1 MRNPSFRR
9 KTAFALALIMALSM
23 AAVYTAAAETA
34 TVTGGWLILR
44 ATPSFDA
51 KNLATYPTGTVVTI
65 TGKSG
70 SWYAVTA
77 PDGMNG
83 WMYSS
88 FLRLDGGS
96 SGGGT
101 GTAKIT
107 SKNGLNV
114 RLRAGAGTGYAALG
128 SYAPGT
134 SVTILS
140 SGSEWTKVQIGTLTG
155 YIMTKYL
162 TGGNSS
168 GSASLEF
175 KPTNLPVPSEYKVWI
190 TSNNGEGVNFRE
202 GPSQRYNAIGFYS
215 VGTEATM
222 ASLGNTWSY
231 IRIGDKYGYMMTKFL
246 TTTENQGGGGGEIVP
261 QGTAHVVSGNG
272 KSVNLRTA
280 ASQNSSVI
288 RAYPVG
294 TQLTILTK
302 GETWYFVHIG
312 NDYGYMM
319 KKFISEN

>member
-175 KPTNLPVPSEYKVWI
+175 KPTCRCPASTRSGLPAITARASISGKGLPRDITPSDSTASERKRPWRPWG
-190 TSNNGEGVNFRE
+190 TPG
-202 GPSQRYNAIGFYS
+202 AISGS
-215 VGTEATM
+215 GT
-222 ASLGNTWSY
+222 NTA
-231 IRIGDKYGYMMTKFL
+231 I
-246 TTTENQGGGGGEIVP
+246 
-261 QGTAHVVSGNG
+261 
-272 KSVNLRTA
+272 
-280 ASQNSSVI
+280 
-288 RAYPVG
+288 
-294 TQLTILTK
+294 
-302 GETWYFVHIG
+302 
-312 NDYGYMM
+312 
-319 KKFISEN
+319 